1 MGIIHR
7 HVLDSRYRLDFGTQC
22 RDIYQ
27 NRKMV
32 TERQVVLNVD
42 RLDLVYILCYNNIY
56 DTNYN
61 VMVV

>member
-1 MGIIHR
+1 
-7 HVLDSRYRLDFGTQC
+7 
-22 RDIYQ
+22 
-27 NRKMV
+27 MV

-56 DTNYN
+56 DTNYD